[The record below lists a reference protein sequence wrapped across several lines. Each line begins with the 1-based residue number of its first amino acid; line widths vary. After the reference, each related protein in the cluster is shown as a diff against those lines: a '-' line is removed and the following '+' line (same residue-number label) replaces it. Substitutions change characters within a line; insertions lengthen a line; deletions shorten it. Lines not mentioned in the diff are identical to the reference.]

1 MVNSVLVFIGG
12 GLGSLLRYGISRL
25 FVTSCSFF
33 NSVFLVNIFGSL
45 LIGVVF
51 SVLAGRLENQYTNN
65 VYIFLTAGFL
75 GGFTTFSAFS
85 LDFLN
90 LINQNQTMQALLYV
104 FATLF
109 FSLLSVFIGFLIF
122 K

>member
-1 MVNSVLVFIGG
+1 VVNSVLVFIGG